1 LYGALPYNIQLNERS
16 TKMAKTAR
24 VEARLSPDTHTLVKR
39 AAEIQGRSVSDFI
52 VAAAQDAARKA
63 VAEAEIIHLAREAQ
77 EHVVAMLLNPPAPTP
92 SLARAFARHRA
103 LIAE

>member
-1 LYGALPYNIQLNERS
+1 
-16 TKMAKTAR
+16 MAKTAR

-52 VAAAQDAARKA
+52 VAAAQDAAQKA
-63 VAEAEIIHLAREAQ
+63 VADATIIRLSREAQ

-92 SLARAFARHRA
+92 SLIRAFDRHRT
-103 LIAE
+103 LIVE